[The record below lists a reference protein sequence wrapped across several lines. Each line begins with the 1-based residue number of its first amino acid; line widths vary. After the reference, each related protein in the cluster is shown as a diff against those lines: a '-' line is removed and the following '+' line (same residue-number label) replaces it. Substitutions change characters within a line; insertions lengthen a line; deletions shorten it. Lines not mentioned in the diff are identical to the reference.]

1 VSPNRLR
8 VHWTDR
14 ALEDL
19 DREATAKQ
27 AERVVVEMERMA
39 GWGWSTGRRAP
50 AYGHNAQYR
59 SVRPLGVIYEV
70 IGGELYV
77 LRVLHGRRLR
87 DLP

>member
-1 VSPNRLR
+1 VSPARLR
-8 VHWTDR
+8 VYWTDR

-27 AERVVVEMERMA
+27 SERVIVELDRMA

-50 AYGHNAQYR
+50 EYGHNAQYR
-59 SVRPLGVIYEV
+59 SIRPLGVIYEV
-70 IGGELYV
+70 VGRNLYV

-87 DLP
+87 ELP

>member
-1 VSPNRLR
+1 MVHGPQGAGLR
-8 VHWTDR
+8 
-14 ALEDL
+14 
-19 DREATAKQ
+19 
-27 AERVVVEMERMA
+27 
-39 GWGWSTGRRAP
+39 
-50 AYGHNAQYR
+50 AQCSVR